1 MTGTPNRGSVCGLV
15 AAALL
20 AGWGITLLFL
30 QLIAGSPHT
39 WDAIAHPEDI
49 DMLWIIIGVV
59 WLIGSLF
66 AWSLCRV
73 ASDADDIID
82 AAVKRPVG
90 ADKGRR
96 VPAHLPAPTLE
107 TIIANATASLP
118 EHMIVSLSITRGDVD
133 LEVYD
138 SAEGL
143 PVEWTD
149 HHADLRRRLDMAVDI
164 ALSWGKAA

>member
-1 MTGTPNRGSVCGLV
+1 
-15 AAALL
+15 
-20 AGWGITLLFL
+20 
-30 QLIAGSPHT
+30 
-39 WDAIAHPEDI
+39 
-49 DMLWIIIGVV
+49 
-59 WLIGSLF
+59 
-66 AWSLCRV
+66 
-73 ASDADDIID
+73 
-82 AAVKRPVG
+82 
-90 ADKGRR
+90 